1 MSNHNPKR
9 ALFAGLTAIVVTS
22 AAFLAPGVASADAPK
37 PQPHAVF
44 IGGGAQ
50 TGAIIGAGAGAAGG
64 ACIWVPQG
72 SPVVE
77 REQLG
82 FVDAPGGQLLMAGTY
97 GRGNAKG
104 ITATDTCGSWP
115 TVVSAASPR

>member
-1 MSNHNPKR
+1 MSHQNPTR
-9 ALFAGLTAIVVTS
+9 FLITGLTAIAVTS
-22 AAFLAPGVASADAPK
+22 AAFLAPAVASADGPK
-37 PQPHAVF
+37 PQPHGVF

-64 ACIWVPQG
+64 TCIWVPQG
-72 SPVVE
+72 SPVVK

-104 ITATDTCGSWP
+104 ITATDTCGSW
-115 TVVSAASPR
+115 